1 MIGTPSNQIERRLYS
16 LERHL
21 KQENPVLLRIVQT
34 FRDLDWVAYRM
45 GLLSEEESYATRVP
59 WWPLIS
65 ILGTFS
71 SGKSTF
77 INSLLDQRL
86 QRTGN
91 QAVDDKFTVICF
103 SNEGKVHTLPGLALD
118 ADPRFPFYQMSQ
130 EIDTVVEGE
139 GRRIDAYLQ
148 LKTCP
153 SENLRGKIIID
164 SPGFDA
170 DAQRTST
177 LRITDHIMNLS
188 DLVLVFFD
196 ARHPEPGAMRDTLDH
211 LVANTI
217 NRPDSNKFLF
227 ILNQVDCTVR
237 DDNLEDVVAAWQRAL
252 AQSGLTAGRFYQI
265 YNDDAAVPIE
275 DATLRTRYQVKRN
288 EDMGEIMLRIQRV
301 EVERA
306 YRIIGVLEHTARTIQ
321 DRVVPKLTEL
331 IQRWRKTVLVFDGLL
346 AVVVAVVAIT
356 LHFGLDFVWPW
367 PVVEGLL
374 DAEGPGV
381 TAGHMASYLAILS
394 GMWGVGYLHGWIRKL
409 VARFIGNKLHQE
421 IKEPDLLDAVSR
433 GFKANTS
440 RWRLLLQKSP
450 MGWNMRSQRRV
461 ATVLRDTDTFV
472 QDLNDQFT
480 NPSGKQNSRNPK
492 ITLDVA

>member
-1 MIGTPSNQIERRLYS
+1 MIGSSNQIERRLYS

-45 GLLSEEESYATRVP
+45 GLLSEEESFATRVP
-59 WWPLIS
+59 WWPLIA

-77 INSLLDQRL
+77 INSLLDQKL

-91 QAVDDKFTVICF
+91 QAVDDKFTVICY
-103 SNEGKVHTLPGLALD
+103 SNEGKAHTLPGIALD

-130 EIDTVVEGE
+130 QIESVVEGE

-148 LKTCP
+148 LKTSP

-227 ILNQVDCTVR
+227 ILNQIDCTAR

-265 YNDDAAVPIE
+265 YNEDAANPME
-275 DATLRTRYQVKRN
+275 DASVRTRYQVKRN
-288 EDMGEIMLRIQRV
+288 EDMSDIMLRLQRV

-306 YRIIGVLEHTARTIQ
+306 YRIIGVLEHTARNIQ
-321 DRVVPKLTEL
+321 DRVVPKLEEL
-331 IQRWRKTVLVFDGLL
+331 IQRWRKAVLIGDAILLGTVG
-346 AVVVAVVAIT
+346 AIAAT
-356 LHFGLDFVWPW
+356 VTMGFGFTWPW

-374 DAEGPGV
+374 ESNFEAISS
-381 TAGHMASYLAILS
+381 GHIISFVAILIAL
-394 GMWGVGYLHGWIRKL
+394 WGLGTVHYGIRRL
-409 VARFIGNKLHQE
+409 VSRWMGSRLDKE
-421 IKEPDLLDAVSR
+421 IKEEDSLELISR
-433 GFKANTS
+433 GFAANTS
-440 RWRLLLQKSP
+440 RWRFLLQKVP
-450 MGWNMRSQRRV
+450 MGWNGRSQRRV

-480 NPSGKQNSRNPK
+480 NPSGKVNSRNPK
-492 ITLDVA
+492 ITLDVE